1 MIFCADSLLAG
12 VWCYI
17 TSERTFSRRNNE
29 WQVSVNLHFCTE
41 KSVKTRVYVCN
52 NRQLSTASLAAKC
65 IQFLWVL
72 RTVRMLAL
80 SLQLVPIVARARQPK
95 WPLQSVR
102 RKHCISTNCEQLPS
116 CFLSFNQLQKQ
127 YNTAACN
134 LAPERK
140 RMKANTPATDL
151 NYIANYKCIGV
162 LVLQAFLAAA
172 ISGLSVLYKRVHMC
186 SNYFHATSAPA
197 QTIISS
203 KMNSSC

>member
-1 MIFCADSLLAG
+1 M
-12 VWCYI
+12 
-17 TSERTFSRRNNE
+17 
-29 WQVSVNLHFCTE
+29 
-41 KSVKTRVYVCN
+41 CN

-65 IQFLWVL
+65 IQFLEVL
-72 RTVRMLAL
+72 RTARMLAL

-102 RKHCISTNCEQLPS
+102 RKHCISTNCEQLLS

-162 LVLQAFLAAA
+162 LVLPAFLLLQYLVCRCYINEFICVVITFMLQAPRR
-172 ISGLSVLYKRVHMC
+172 KRLL
-186 SNYFHATSAPA
+186 ARKWIAPA
-197 QTIISS
+197 RAFAYLSSLILTNKGKQTSHFGIKFLLRQIA
-203 KMNSSC
+203 KR

>member
-1 MIFCADSLLAG
+1 M
-12 VWCYI
+12 
-17 TSERTFSRRNNE
+17 
-29 WQVSVNLHFCTE
+29 
-41 KSVKTRVYVCN
+41 CN

-102 RKHCISTNCEQLPS
+102 RKHCISTNCEQLLRVFSVSTNCKNNTTPPHATWR
-116 CFLSFNQLQKQ
+116 LSEN
-127 YNTAACN
+127 
-134 LAPERK
+134 E

-162 LVLQAFLAAA
+162 LVLPAFLLLQYLVCRCY
-172 ISGLSVLYKRVHMC
+172 INEFICVVITFMLQ
-186 SNYFHATSAPA
+186 APRR
-197 QTIISS
+197 
-203 KMNSSC
+203 NDY